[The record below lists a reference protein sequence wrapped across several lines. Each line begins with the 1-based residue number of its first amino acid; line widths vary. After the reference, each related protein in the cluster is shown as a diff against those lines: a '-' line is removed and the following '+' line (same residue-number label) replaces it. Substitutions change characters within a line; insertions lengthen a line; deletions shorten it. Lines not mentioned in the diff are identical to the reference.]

1 MKRPVRLGYLA
12 AALLVCLAAPAFFVA
27 EIAWLGWVLLATGLV
42 GAWIAERYEA
52 GRAGANAPAIHQPE
66 MMPRPASLL
75 RDLSLI
81 AIGLAIVRSIPLA
94 AELDNLAFVRFTLAL
109 GGAVLVPYLISRYV
123 YRDRATG
130 FPWRGRLAASQSDV
144 VARGAAHGGSPRSE
158 ARGGGRLAASQSDVV
173 ARGAAH
179 GGSPR
184 SEARGGGG
192 GQWGLLHWGW
202 LVAVLVLGW
211 LILPFYFIGSGVYQ
225 NWPVVDS
232 PELIARL
239 FVGVGAVGIW
249 DELFFICTVFALL
262 RRHFPDWLANGL
274 QAIVFVSF
282 LWELGYRAWG
292 PALTIPFALI
302 QGWIFVRTRS
312 LSYVVTV
319 HLLFDAV
326 VFAVLVHAHNPDLF
340 AIFPTAP

>member
-1 MKRPVRLGYLA
+1 MRPDTHALAVKRPVRLGYLA

-52 GRAGANAPAIHQPE
+52 GRAGANAPAIHRLE
-66 MMPRPASLL
+66 AMPRPPSLL

-94 AELDNLAFVRFTLAL
+94 AELDNWAFVRFTLAL
-109 GGAVLVPYLISRYV
+109 GGAVLVPYFISRYV

-130 FPWRGRLAASQSDV
+130 FPWRGRQAASRSD
-144 VARGAAHGGSPRSE
+144 
-158 ARGGGRLAASQSDVV
+158 DV

-192 GQWGLLHWGW
+192 ERWGLLHWGW

-282 LWELGYRAWG
+282 LWELGYRSWG